1 MDGGIERVTLR
12 HPPSGAGGYDKT
24 EVTDLF
30 MQKKYR
36 IGIVGTGAVGSEM
49 LRILRQRNFP
59 CADIR
64 FMARSARREEIAGE
78 SCEVVE
84 TTADAFEGLDFAFF
98 AGTEG
103 EKGASQLFGWEA
115 VKRGVTVIDNGD
127 DFRMDPRVPL
137 VIPEINPEAIDQHQG
152 LIANP
157 NCSTII
163 ALMAI
168 GPLHRV
174 AGIRRIVAATYQAVS
189 GSGQAAIREIEQQL
203 ADVAIG
209 ETSQPQVYPYPI
221 LLNLL
226 PQIGGPKP
234 ELPGY
239 TTEEAKMLFETR
251 KILGSDAIRVSA
263 TCVRVPVINGHSE
276 VLNLEFEKP
285 LSAGE
290 ARAILAASP
299 GVQVLDD
306 LATAQYPM
314 PLVANGKDDCLV
326 GRIREDASV
335 DNGLSLFVSGDN
347 IRKGAALNAVQIAET
362 VIARAS

>member
-1 MDGGIERVTLR
+1 MGKE
-12 HPPSGAGGYDKT
+12 YK
-24 EVTDLF
+24 
-30 MQKKYR
+30 

-59 CADIR
+59 CSEIR
-64 FMARSARREEIAGE
+64 FMARSSRQEEIAGE
-78 SCEVVE
+78 VCQIVE

-115 VKRGVTVIDNGD
+115 VKRGVTVIVNGD

-137 VIPEINPEAIDQHQG
+137 VIPEINPEALQNHQG

-163 ALMAI
+163 GLMAL
-168 GPLHRV
+168 GPLHRA

-189 GSGQAAIREIEQQL
+189 GSGQSAIRELEQQL
-203 ADVAIG
+203 AAYGSGQTVNA
-209 ETSQPQVYPYPI
+209 EVYPHPI

-251 KILGSDAIRVSA
+251 KILGADHIRVSA
-263 TCVRVPVINGHSE
+263 TCVRVPVFHSHAE
-276 VLNLEFEKP
+276 ALHVEFEKP
-285 LSAGE
+285 ISADE
-290 ARAILAASP
+290 ARAILADAP
-299 GVQVLDD
+299 GIQVVDD
-306 LATAQYPM
+306 LAAAQYPM
-314 PLVANGKDDCLV
+314 PLTCAGKDDCLV
-326 GRIREDASV
+326 GRIRVDPSV
-335 DNGLSLFVSGDN
+335 DNGLSLFVCGDN
-347 IRKGAALNAVQIAET
+347 IRKGAALNAIQIAEAL
-362 VIARAS
+362 IANC